1 MMNRNLMNRQ
11 MFRDGGAAFPDLSGD
26 GKVTQK
32 DILIG
37 RGVVPMQQGG
47 VAPMLST
54 DDIQLFLQNF
64 PGYLEQDPQGS
75 LYGPDGKV
83 KPEVREAIETL
94 KKARTNYSDLLK
106 SAPPTFVPTP
116 SREPQISPEQLQIL
130 LENNPGY
137 LEKKGSVYGEGGKL
151 NPEFNR
157 QLQQLLQS
165 QPGRM
170 SEQEMEMLRRQ
181 ELLQLQPERMPEQ
194 EMEMLRRQAPV
205 GMQEGGMAMP
215 PQGMMPAAPP
225 AAMPEMAQA
234 QQAGMDPAVLE
245 GMLSQASQG
254 IMALDEAED
263 YEQVMNS
270 MRETDATVEERRME
284 LADIVGEQDAQQ
296 TPESVLTLV
305 QPVMMMAKVD
315 EGVGSLAQGEMTQPV
330 TGDMAGGIM
339 STVNMGAE
347 EGPAPVNFNQGGAVQ
362 YMDLGGVAGNPL
374 DIYAAQLSDNT
385 ELGRNLEM
393 SEQQF
398 ENAMSQSQARPEEIF
413 TQQQKV
419 LSGLFNTEEEKKLA
433 KQRAAERKNM
443 TQAQMLFDLAQT
455 GLAIAAPGPKSMSIA
470 EKLAYAAQ
478 QTELFPKI
486 GQRAA
491 TLAEQKNAEEAR
503 IKEQQRALDL
513 TAYGTASQL
522 YQQEVG
528 DLRSS
533 FQKSIERAYD
543 TEDQRVKGLT
553 DLYTEQI
560 KQEAKTLREKAKNE
574 QDFKNELRLK
584 KIDLRAKPV
593 RDELVDPETGMT
605 VAYEIRSSLDDDLN
619 VTSEY
624 VIPKING
631 KPIVKAPADVE
642 IAYFSDGS
650 GNKQMYT
657 RVKGQDKSEFKP
669 YLLNGQPLYS
679 DVAQFKWQEG
689 FKDGEKVFNLVN
701 QTTGDTKTTQ
711 KISPELDIRT
721 INSGG
726 KNLLVSVDKKGNV
739 KTIFTGDGEYKHLT
753 IGKTILEL
761 NPETGSVT
769 PLYTAEGEP
778 TVEKMADGRLAYAYP
793 ISEENPNGKLVPIH
807 GSVPKASTY
816 DYETWIDPETKENL
830 TLFRVNKGKE
840 VYYADL
846 EDNDG
851 NVVQVDPSE
860 LRRLTPISKETA
872 YDASVTLYQAAEARE
887 EYLETL
893 MELYG
898 DRLKNTETF
907 TELSNA
913 VNGPALKD
921 VGNKSGQKSYTF
933 YDHEL
938 GKIVSSKNKEDVKE
952 SLISELEYVRDNYN
966 EYANFAKD
974 IKDGTGFFN
983 KLRVFGGKTASI
995 FGVDGFWKR
1004 NVDANNAV
1012 RAISLSLRMAAA
1024 NSPRLAEGE
1033 QVRLAEIMAS
1043 ADKWFTSG
1051 TIELGKASVLK
1062 RQINSE
1068 LAYINERLYKSRDTL
1083 SKPVVTSLEQSKVA
1097 LQQARRIMSV
1107 ILPYGTER
1115 VRRTK
1120 AVEGRLEGA
1129 KEEQRNQ

>member
-11 MFRDGGAAFPDLSGD
+11 MFREGGAAFPDLSGD

-47 VAPMLST
+47 ISLTNAQ
-54 DDIQLFLQNF
+54 IQKLLQ
-64 PGYLEQDPQGS
+64 
-75 LYGPDGKV
+75 V
-83 KPEVREAIETL
+83 PEVRYFLENSQSGNLYEYVEQNPEVLKNLEEGQEPELKVNKFPIEEL
-94 KKARTNYSDLLK
+94 IQN
-106 SAPPTFVPTP
+106 
-116 SREPQISPEQLQIL
+116 SPEARKYMEESPSGNLY
-130 LENNPGY
+130 EF
-137 LEKKGSVYGEGGKL
+137 LEKNNL
-151 NPEFNR
+151 NPLAPEVDR
-157 QLQQLLQS
+157 QS

-181 ELLQLQPERMPEQ
+181 ELLQSQPGRMSEQ
-194 EMEMLRRQAPV
+194 EMERLRRQAPV
-205 GMQEGGMAMP
+205 GMQAGGMAMP
-215 PQGMMPAAPP
+215 PQGMMPAAPS

-234 QQAGMDPAVLE
+234 QQAGMDPAILE
-245 GMLSQASQG
+245 QMLSQASQG

-305 QPVMMMAKVD
+305 QPVMMMAKTD
-315 EGVGSLAQGEMTQPV
+315 QGIGGLAQGEMTQPV

-347 EGPAPVNFNQGGAVQ
+347 EGPAPVNFRYGGAVQ
-362 YMDLGGVAGNPL
+362 YFAPENANRVAGNPL

-385 ELGRNLEM
+385 ELNRNLGM
-393 SEQQF
+393 AEQQF

-433 KQRAAERKNM
+433 KQRADERKNM

-470 EKLAYAAQ
+470 EKLAYATQ

-533 FQKSIERAYD
+533 FQKSVERAYD

-560 KQEAKTLREKAKNE
+560 KQEAKTLREKAKDKR
-574 QDFKNELRLK
+574 DFKNKVKLK
-584 KIDLRAKPV
+584 QIDLKANPV
-593 RDELVDPETGMT
+593 RDELIDQETGMT
-605 VAYEIRSSLDDDLN
+605 VAYEIRSSLDPDNLN

-631 KPIVKAPADVE
+631 NPIVKAPANIE
-642 IAYFSDGS
+642 IEYFSDGS

-657 RVKGQDKSEFKP
+657 RVKGQKGAEFKP

-689 FKDGEKVFNLVN
+689 FEDGEKVFNLVN

-711 KISPELDIRT
+711 KISPELDIRNIT
-721 INSGG
+721 SRGR
-726 KNLLVSVDKKGNV
+726 NLLVSVDKKGNV
-739 KTIFTGDGEYKHLT
+739 KTIFTGEGENKHLT

-793 ISEENPNGKLVPIH
+793 ISEENPEGKLVPIH
-807 GSVPKASTY
+807 GSVAKANTY

-846 EDNDG
+846 EDENG

-860 LRRLTPISKETA
+860 LRRLTPISKE
-872 YDASVTLYQAAEARE
+872 
-887 EYLETL
+887 
-893 MELYG
+893 
-898 DRLKNTETF
+898 N
-907 TELSNA
+907 
-913 VNGPALKD
+913 
-921 VGNKSGQKSYTF
+921 
-933 YDHEL
+933 
-938 GKIVSSKNKEDVKE
+938 
-952 SLISELEYVRDNYN
+952 
-966 EYANFAKD
+966 
-974 IKDGTGFFN
+974 
-983 KLRVFGGKTASI
+983 
-995 FGVDGFWKR
+995 
-1004 NVDANNAV
+1004 
-1012 RAISLSLRMAAA
+1012 SLRCVCGTLSSSG
-1024 NSPRLAEGE
+1024 SPR
-1033 QVRLAEIMAS
+1033 RI
-1043 ADKWFTSG
+1043 
-1051 TIELGKASVLK
+1051 
-1062 RQINSE
+1062 
-1068 LAYINERLYKSRDTL
+1068 SRNFDG
-1083 SKPVVTSLEQSKVA
+1083 
-1097 LQQARRIMSV
+1097 I
-1107 ILPYGTER
+1107 IWG
-1115 VRRTK
+1115 
-1120 AVEGRLEGA
+1120 
-1129 KEEQRNQ
+1129 

>member
-1 MMNRNLMNRQ
+1 MSEQEME
-11 MFRDGGAAFPDLSGD
+11 
-26 GKVTQK
+26 
-32 DILIG
+32 
-37 RGVVPMQQGG
+37 
-47 VAPMLST
+47 MLRR
-54 DDIQLFLQNF
+54 
-64 PGYLEQDPQGS
+64 
-75 LYGPDGKV
+75 
-83 KPEVREAIETL
+83 PE
-94 KKARTNYSDLLK
+94 
-106 SAPPTFVPTP
+106 
-116 SREPQISPEQLQIL
+116 
-130 LENNPGY
+130 
-137 LEKKGSVYGEGGKL
+137 
-151 NPEFNR
+151 
-157 QLQQLLQS
+157 LLQS

-170 SEQEMEMLRRQ
+170 SEQEMEMLR
-181 ELLQLQPERMPEQ
+181 L
-194 EMEMLRRQAPV
+194 QAPV
-205 GMQEGGMAMP
+205 YGMQEGGMAPMAMP

-270 MRETDATVEERRME
+270 MRETDATLEERRME

-305 QPVMMMAKVD
+305 QPVMMMAKTD
-315 EGVGSLAQGEMTQPV
+315 QGIGGLAQGEMTEPV
-330 TGDMAGGIM
+330 TGDMAAGIM

-347 EGPAPVNFNQGGAVQ
+347 EGPAPVNFRYGGAVQ
-362 YMDLGGVAGNPL
+362 YFAPENENRVAGSPL
-374 DIYAAQLSDNT
+374 DIYAEQVSDNT
-385 ELGRNLEM
+385 ELNKNLAS

-398 ENAMSQSQARPEEIF
+398 ENAMRQSQARPEEIF

-433 KQRAAERKNM
+433 KQKAAERKNM
-443 TQAQMLFDLAQT
+443 TQAQMFFDLAQT

-470 EKLAYAAQ
+470 EKLAYATQ
-478 QTELFPKI
+478 KEELFPKI

-491 TLAEQKNAEEAR
+491 TLAEQKNADEAR

-553 DLYTEQI
+553 DLYTEQV
-560 KQEAKTLREKAKNE
+560 KQEAKTLREEATSDREFADKVK
-574 QDFKNELRLK
+574 FKR
-584 KIDLRAKPV
+584 IDLRANPV

-605 VAYEIRSSLDDDLN
+605 VAYEIRSSLDDALN

-657 RVKGQDKSEFKP
+657 RVKGQDKAEFKP

-689 FKDGEKVFNLVN
+689 FEDGEKVFNLVN

-721 INSGG
+721 ITSRGR
-726 KNLLVSVDKKGNV
+726 NLLVSVDKKGNV
-739 KTIFTGDGEYKHLT
+739 KTIFTGEGEYKHLT

-793 ISEENPNGKLVPIH
+793 ISEENPEGKLVPIH
-807 GSVPKASTY
+807 GSVAKASTY

-840 VYYADL
+840 VYYADA
-846 EDNDG
+846 EDENG

-860 LRRLTPISKETA
+860 LKRLTPISKETA
-872 YDASVTLYQAAEARE
+872 YDASVSLYKAAEARE

-893 MELYG
+893 LELYG
-898 DRLKNTETF
+898 DRLRDPKTF

-913 VNGPALKD
+913 VSGPALKN
-921 VGNKSGQKSYTF
+921 VGDKSGQKSYTF
-933 YDHEL
+933 YDHDI
-938 GKIVSSKNKEDVKE
+938 GKIVKSKNKENVKE
-952 SLISELEYVRDNYN
+952 ALISELEFIRENYN

-995 FGVDGFWKR
+995 FGVDSFWKR

-1051 TIELGKASVLK
+1051 TIELQKASVLK
-1062 RQINSE
+1062 RQINAE
-1068 LAYINERLYKSRDTL
+1068 LAYINEQLHRSKDTL

-1115 VRRTK
+1115 VRRTDK
-1120 AVEGRLEGA
+1120 VRGRLEGA